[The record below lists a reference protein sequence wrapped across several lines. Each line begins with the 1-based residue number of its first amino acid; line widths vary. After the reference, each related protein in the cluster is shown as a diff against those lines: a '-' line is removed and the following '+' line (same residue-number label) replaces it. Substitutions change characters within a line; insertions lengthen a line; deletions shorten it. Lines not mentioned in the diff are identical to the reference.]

1 MFTLLCAI
9 SIQILKF
16 FCKDRRLSFYMSRT
30 LHLFGTDSCA
40 TVVPN
45 RRYCQFGFWVYREL
59 AFALHYIKGV
69 TKVFHTLHIG
79 HNCLVPVHLQM
90 KFSFDEAGYRF
101 LHAFG
106 CTLGLTK
113 YHRVIG
119 IADKRETSACEFL
132 VQLVEHDVAQK
143 RT

>member
-1 MFTLLCAI
+1 M
-9 SIQILKF
+9 
-16 FCKDRRLSFYMSRT
+16 
-30 LHLFGTDSCA
+30 
-40 TVVPN
+40 
-45 RRYCQFGFWVYREL
+45 YREL
-59 AFALHYIKGV
+59 AFVFHYIKGV

-90 KFSFDEAGYRF
+90 KFSFDESGYGF
-101 LHAFG
+101 LHALG